1 MAPDEVKK
9 RKACQSCIRA
19 KAKCSPSTDQADI
32 CYRCQRLKKE
42 CVFEESVRKRG
53 PKSRSRVK
61 QLEQRVDSLI
71 GLLAAN
77 GQSLEVTENIK
88 SVLDKAATPTAQSE
102 PSPGARDTSN
112 SVSSQCHTPPE
123 SGSCQLNVANPTGEE
138 PFEAYDPIDA
148 GIITEHAASRLVEE
162 FKQSFVLS
170 FPFVVIP
177 PSTDVNT
184 LRRDSPF
191 LFLSV
196 LTTTSYRTPELQRE
210 LANHLKSQIAL
221 RVVELSH
228 KSLEILQ
235 GLLVYGAW
243 YHFFYRPAN
252 QQLAVI
258 IQLCVAVVQDL
269 ALSKNPKEN
278 QRKARVTH
286 DPFTSG
292 HADRGSAG
300 ERAYLGTYYLAAA
313 FAQAWR
319 KRVTIQWTRYMAQCC
334 RNVNSR
340 QEYPSDVLILPL
352 IQLSELMCRINDIF
366 SYDDIGNAEV
376 KGDMMIDMSITNL
389 SSELDRIQDAVAPSV
404 KENLTLNLHFRLLR
418 IWIHECAL
426 HTSFWTPSSHNNSFS
441 ISPTRL
447 KALRRCLRAMQS
459 YVDALLLVP
468 QSSLHHLSSQCWV
481 GWFYAVIVACKLVFL
496 EENERDSETDIEPT
510 DQEVTKLMEDEFDNT
525 APQESY
531 QLPTNVAT
539 NASWDAI
546 LVAQE
551 ANVQTLFEG
560 FVKKMDFTM
569 TKHPTD
575 APCEC
580 SDPLHSLLYLQRT
593 LSHGFIKRMKELL
606 AKANASADSNN
617 PRYRPSVYQTNMH
630 TATTPLSH
638 FPHPEAHPQ
647 ANAQSA
653 AVYQHPAPLEQ
664 FNNNWNFNA
673 LNFDGFM
680 MPESHQP
687 DMLWDMVMDD
697 FSMPPL

>member
-19 KAKCSPSTDQADI
+19 KAKCSPSTDQSDI

-42 CVFEESVRKRG
+42 CVFEETVRKRG

-88 SVLDKAATPTAQSE
+88 S
-102 PSPGARDTSN
+102 
-112 SVSSQCHTPPE
+112 
-123 SGSCQLNVANPTGEE
+123 E
-138 PFEAYDPIDA
+138 PFEAYDPIEA
-148 GIITEHAASRLVEE
+148 GLISEHAASKLVDE
-162 FKQSFVLS
+162 FKQSFVVS

-184 LRRDSPF
+184 LRKHSPF
-191 LFLSV
+191 LFLAV
-196 LTTTSYRTPELQRE
+196 LTVTSYRTPELQLE
-210 LANHLKSQIAL
+210 LANQLKSQIAI
-221 RVVELSH
+221 RIIEHSH

-235 GLLVYGAW
+235 GLLVYGSW

-252 QQLAVI
+252 QQLAVV
-258 IQLCVAVVQDL
+258 IQLCVAIVQDL

-278 QRKARVTH
+278 TKKPKSID
-286 DPFTSG
+286 DPLAAPPSM
-292 HADRGSAG
+292 DRGSAG
-300 ERAYLGTYYLAAA
+300 ERAYLGTYYLGAA
-313 FAQAWR
+313 FSQAWR
-319 KRVTIQWTRYMAQCC
+319 KRVTIQYTRYMAQCC
-334 RNVNSR
+334 RNVASR

-366 SYDDIGNAEV
+366 SYDDIENADV
-376 KGDMMIDMSITNL
+376 KGDMMLDMSITNF

-404 KENLTLNLHFRLLR
+404 RQNTTLDLQFRLLR

-426 HTSFWTPSSHNNSFS
+426 HSSFWTPSPTNSFS

-459 YVDALLLVP
+459 YVDKLLLVP
-468 QSSLHHLSSQCWV
+468 QSSLHHLSSSSWV
-481 GWFYAVIVACKLVFL
+481 GWFYAVIVACKL
-496 EENERDSETDIEPT
+496 
-510 DQEVTKLMEDEFDNT
+510 EVTKLMTDEFDT
-525 APQESY
+525 DAPQESY
-531 QLPTNVAT
+531 SLPTNVVT

-546 LVAQE
+546 VVAQE

-560 FVKKMDFTM
+560 FLKKLDFTVA
-569 TKHPTD
+569 KHPTD
-575 APCEC
+575 ECEC

-593 LSHGFIKRMKELL
+593 LSHGFMKRMKEQL
-606 AKANASADSNN
+606 AKASAESNST
-617 PRYRPSVYQTNMH
+617 RYRPSTY
-630 TATTPLSH
+630 
-638 FPHPEAHPQ
+638 Q
-647 ANAQSA
+647 ANTHATNNALGQ
-653 AVYQHPAPLEQ
+653 YQHTETHTQTDSHSAVLQNNPLQ
-664 FNNNWNFNA
+664 MLNNNFNFNS

-680 MPESHQP
+680 MPESHQTVQYD